1 MRLSGITLSKG
12 CGYVASATTYIV
24 RSGDTLQR
32 IADAY
37 GVSTASLI
45 QFNNLQWPYIQDSG
59 ASVASPA
66 SGNVYVTFSAAIS
79 TLFTIPVGWM
89 VGRLL
94 RGSTTTY
101 RQYQSTSAIMVP
113 VGALSAV
120 VPVECTVTGTY
131 GNILANQ
138 INIILTA
145 GVVPQGSTVTN
156 PSSFTNGVNASILG
170 PGSVLYIPNGV
181 ISPAQQYGVVATPGT
196 IGGSDLAVDYTSGDL
211 ILGPDGDY
219 AVSAGLDNIINGII
233 SRLITNYGDLV
244 NHPTYGTE
252 LMQVATGPTEHR
264 AELMK
269 LSITESLSGDPE
281 VASVGT
287 MKFTQV
293 GTNMYVEI
301 PVTLSTGQTVPVS
314 VPIG

>member
-1 MRLSGITLSKG
+1 L
-12 CGYVASATTYIV
+12 ASATTYII

-37 GVSTASLI
+37 GVSTASII

-59 ASVASPA
+59 ASIASPA
-66 SGNVYVTFSAAIS
+66 SGAVNVTFLSAIS
-79 TLFTIPVGWM
+79 TAFIIPVGWI
-89 VGRLL
+89 VGSLL

-101 RQYQSTSAIMVP
+101 RQYQSTSAITVP
-113 VGALSAV
+113 VGALSTV

-138 INIILTA
+138 INTILTT

-170 PGSVLYIPNGV
+170 PGSVLYIPNGA
-181 ISPAQQYGVVATPGT
+181 ISPAQQYGVVSTPGI

-219 AVSAGLDNIINGII
+219 AVSAGLNNIINGII

-269 LSITESLSGDPE
+269 LSITESLSGDSE
-281 VASVGT
+281 VASIGT
-287 MKFTQV
+287 MTFSQV

-314 VPIG
+314 VPVG